1 MSYKPFI
8 NALLWNTLNIFLYKI
23 ILQTH
28 QTCLFYAVSKELFGI
43 CGTLF
48 STIYLLINLTNFGF
62 DYSLFAFH
70 RSYTSCKSHF
80 KKTMYQFARRCL
92 IVLATT
98 TTLLVFLYYFQNSP
112 KISFLAKFL
121 SPHLVLFLTI
131 IFISENMKKSFELF
145 AHLSFLNKTITI
157 IEIATLLSY
166 VTIVWSSYLIRGYID
181 MAAIFI
187 PMCITSIIELSIVI
201 KRIFSFYQNLP
212 EHSSLPYPTTQIILK
227 NQSVNY
233 INQITKAL
241 FSPNFIIIFLAY
253 HLGMVKAG
261 YIKLII
267 DIVILLYMLLN
278 RAVGIPSGALM
289 SQGTDTS
296 ESETSSNFPHFKSS
310 FLKITNGYIQF
321 LYGLIITSCFAII
334 PCLIKSNCLDP
345 ILTTNI
351 LLFTF
356 AGFLEYLIITYE
368 KLYLTQN
375 ASSQLASINLSSLLL
390 LAPMLWYSAWFHQA
404 YLLIPFILIR
414 LCSASLIAFFAYR
427 IWTVVP
433 TFQIKLK
440 TILIATIPSTALV
453 IWHIKS

>member
-1 MSYKPFI
+1 
-8 NALLWNTLNIFLYKI
+8 
-23 ILQTH
+23 
-28 QTCLFYAVSKELFGI
+28 
-43 CGTLF
+43 
-48 STIYLLINLTNFGF
+48 
-62 DYSLFAFH
+62 
-70 RSYTSCKSHF
+70 
-80 KKTMYQFARRCL
+80 MY
-92 IVLATT
+92 
-98 TTLLVFLYYFQNSP
+98 
-112 KISFLAKFL
+112 
-121 SPHLVLFLTI
+121 
-131 IFISENMKKSFELF
+131 
-145 AHLSFLNKTITI
+145 
-157 IEIATLLSY
+157 
-166 VTIVWSSYLIRGYID
+166 
-181 MAAIFI
+181 AIFI
-187 PMCITSIIELSIVI
+187 PMCITSLVELCIVT
-201 KRIFSFYQNLP
+201 KRIFLFYQRLP
-212 EHSSLPYPTTQIILK
+212 EHNVSSFTYPTTQTILK

-233 INQITKAL
+233 VNQITKAL

-289 SQGTDTS
+289 SQGTDASGTDQS
-296 ESETSSNFPHFKSS
+296 GTDASNFPYFKTS

-321 LYGLIITSCFAII
+321 LYALVITSCFAIV

-375 ASSQLASINLSSLLL
+375 ASAQLALINTFSLALI
-390 LAPMLWYSAWFHQA
+390 APMLWYSAWLPQA

-427 IWTVVP
+427 IWTVAP

-440 TILIATIPSTALV
+440 TILMATLPSTALL
-453 IWHIKS
+453 IWHFKP